1 MGETVKRELPPEWKG
16 IIPSE
21 QFLDEAK
28 RIVEVASEKGIVIRI
43 IGGIAIRLH
52 CMEFEEFAKKLVRLG
67 KKEQEFSDLDFMS
80 YGKYRKKL
88 KDFFKENFNYIKRK
102 TTLSSAISKR
112 DIYFHPKLWWF
123 TDVFFDELMVANHPI
138 NFRKRLELE
147 SPTITVTDLL
157 LEKLQM
163 WEALDLKDIKDV
175 LLLLRAHDIGESEKE
190 TVNGNYIAKLFVK
203 DWGFYYTATT
213 NLKRII
219 DLLEHAEEWASK
231 QDPLKFLLNLSK
243 SDRKD
248 IISKG
253 SKLLHI
259 VENEPKGFR
268 WKMRAKVG
276 TKKQWYNPVET
287 EKTISDFGIWRLK
300 EVFPDEVD

>member
-1 MGETVKRELPPEWKG
+1 MGETLKRELPPEWKG
-16 IIPSE
+16 TIPSE
-21 QFLDEAK
+21 QFLKEAK
-28 RIVEVASEKGIVIRI
+28 RIVEVAAERGIVVRI
-43 IGGIAIRLH
+43 IGGVAIRLH
-52 CMEFEEFAKKLVRLG
+52 CMEFEDFAKKLVRLG

-88 KDFFKENFNYIKRK
+88 KDFLKENFNYIKRK

-112 DIYFHPKLWWF
+112 DIYFHHKLWWF
-123 TDVFFDELMVANHPI
+123 TDVFFDELKVANHPI
-138 NFRKRLELE
+138 NFRKRLELD

-163 WEALDLKDIKDV
+163 WEAFGLKDIKDV
-175 LLLLRAHDIGESEKE
+175 LLLLRVHDIGESEKE
-190 TVNGNYIAKLFVK
+190 TVNGNYVAKLFAK

-219 DLLEHAEEWASK
+219 DLLENAEEWASK
-231 QDPLKFLLNLSK
+231 QEPLKFLVSLSEAE
-243 SDRKD
+243 RKD
-248 IISKG
+248 IIAKG
-253 SKLLHI
+253 SKLLHFI
-259 VENEPKGFR
+259 ENEPKGFR